1 MYGVNDLV
9 VVVKDGLTLVTTTEK
24 ASDLKRLVE
33 SLSAAEM
40 GKL

>member
-1 MYGVNDLV
+1 
-9 VVVKDGLTLVTTTEK
+9 VTTTEK

-33 SLSAAEM
+33 SLSAAEV